1 MLRIDAETMLDDVAE
16 PVSAPTRRP
25 PAATAMAAA
34 LPYSSAYQPSRRHDW
49 VAGLVSAATV
59 AAMLSGFIW
68 MRVAPTIREKHGLL
82 MLDLHVTPPPPPH
95 IVPRPKPQVEPQK
108 VQPIAAPP
116 PVVRIAAPSPVA
128 TVPNPPPAP
137 PIVTAPAPPAAPVA
151 VAAPPAPAQPADGG
165 DLSSKMISA
174 NPPSYPLDSRRKKEE
189 GTVVL
194 TVLLDTTGRVAEVAI
209 AQSSG
214 SERLD
219 HAALTAVKAWRWS
232 PVMKNGAPVMVQGR
246 VKIPFILKH

>member
-1 MLRIDAETMLDDVAE
+1 MLRIDAENMIDEPADSVAA
-16 PVSAPTRRP
+16 PPRRAAVASAR
-25 PAATAMAAA
+25 A
-34 LPYSSAYQPSRRHDW
+34 LAIPSAYQPSRQHDW
-49 VAGLVSAATV
+49 VAGLLSAAIV
-59 AAMLSGFIW
+59 AALLSGFVW
-68 MRVAPTIREKHGLL
+68 MRVVPAMREKHDLL
-82 MLDLHVTPPPPPH
+82 MLDLHMAPPPPPH

-128 TVPNPPPAP
+128 TVPNPPPVP
-137 PIVTAPAPPAAPVA
+137 PVVTAPPAPPAAPVA
-151 VAAPPAPAQPADGG
+151 AAPPAPAQPADGG
-165 DLSSKMISA
+165 DLSSKMIA
-174 NPPSYPLDSRRKKEE
+174 AKPPAYPLESRRKKEE

-194 TVLLDTTGRVAEVAI
+194 TVLLDTQGRVSDVAI

-219 HAALTAVKAWRWS
+219 HAALTAVKDWRWS
-232 PVMKNGAPVMVQGR
+232 PVLKNGVPVMVQGR